1 MTLQDL
7 LELNVLDQEKLHEH
21 FQSHGNTHFVDFSKC
36 TVGVKRVFT
45 LLTVLEEETKDFS
58 FFLKLP
64 IINAHILESRAEGR
78 YRNDIGT
85 CHPQIVW
92 DRIHFVETHEV
103 RFWGKRK
110 DALMAYFY
118 EIKPSIVRDYRSC
131 DVTCR
136 GKQMKD
142 WLHKIP
148 GIVEIPHLYLT
159 FGAVN
164 AWRFLYDT
172 YDEPFLA
179 RTSLKVDNIYYDAV
193 MPKEGFDMHF
203 SNFC

>member
-7 LELNVLDQEKLHEH
+7 IEITVVDQKKLQER
-21 FQSHGNTHFVDFSKC
+21 FQSHGNTLHADFSQC
-36 TVGVKRVFT
+36 TVGKKRVFT
-45 LLTVLEEETKDFS
+45 FLEVLEEEVKDFYI
-58 FFLKLP
+58 FLKLP
-64 IINAHILESRAEGR
+64 ITHAHILESRSEGR
-78 YRNDIGT
+78 YRNDVGT
-85 CHPQIVW
+85 CHPQILW

-103 RFWGKRK
+103 RFWKKGK

-118 EIKPSIVRDYRSC
+118 EINPCIVRQYQSC

-136 GKQMKD
+136 GNKMRD

-148 GIVEIPHLYLT
+148 GIAEIPHFYLT
-159 FGAVN
+159 FGAIN

-179 RTSLKVDNIYYDAV
+179 RTSLKVDNIYHNAI
-193 MPKEGFDMHF
+193 MPQEGFDMHF